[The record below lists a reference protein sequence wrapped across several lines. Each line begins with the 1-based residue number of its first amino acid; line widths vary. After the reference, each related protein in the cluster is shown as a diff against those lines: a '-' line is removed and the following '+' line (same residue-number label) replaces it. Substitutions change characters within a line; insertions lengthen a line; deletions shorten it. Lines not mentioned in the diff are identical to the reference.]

1 MDIWSLVVVAYHC
14 FQAHPER
21 FLFVGNHV
29 TQKYKNLPFPI
40 AKGHLLLSCHIGYIS
55 CTEEYKVVCHCEIS
69 RGEYRWFV
77 FSLDN
82 NNMSWRR
89 MVTSLKGISFYCDDR
104 ASVSV
109 GGALFITLK

>member
-1 MDIWSLVVVAYHC
+1 MVSSCGGLSLFAGSY
-14 FQAHPER
+14 PER

-55 CTEEYKVVCHCEIS
+55 RTEEYKVVCHCEIS
-69 RGEYRWFV
+69 GGEYRWFV
-77 FSLDN
+77 LSVD

-89 MVTSLKGISFYCDDR
+89 MET
-104 ASVSV
+104 
-109 GGALFITLK
+109 